1 MSEQKVFFGLKNVHY
16 APYTEVEG
24 EIVYEEFIPLEGAV
38 NLNLTPNGD
47 TNKFFADNRA
57 YYVVT
62 SNQGYEGDLELA
74 ILPQKFRTDILGEVV
89 SKEGVLVETNTQR
102 AKNFALA
109 YEFSGNAKDV
119 RMVLYN
125 CSATRPNL
133 TNATTTETTEINTQT
148 LSLTISPT
156 PKGIIKGSTT
166 DKVSKEV
173 YDNWYKKPVLPVVD
187 DEPTVEE

>member
-1 MSEQKVFFGLKNVHY
+1 MNEQKVFFGLKNVHY
-16 APYTEVEG
+16 APYTEVDG
-24 EIVYEEFIPLEGAV
+24 EIVYENFIPLEGAV
-38 NLNLTPNGD
+38 NLNLTPNGE

-89 SKEGVLVETNTQR
+89 TTDGVLVETNTQR

-109 YEFSGNAKDV
+109 YEFSGNANDV

-156 PKGIIKGSTT
+156 PSGVVKGSTT
-166 DKVSKEV
+166 NTTTTEL
-173 YDNWYKKPVLPVVD
+173 YNNWYKKPVIPVIED
-187 DEPTVEE
+187 SPTGE